1 MGLIDFQTVLGRM
14 LREQNRDDHLRGVSL
29 EEGESL
35 YLENLRDTA
44 EFRFYASVQRSWC
57 IARAT
62 KAAHLTLSL
71 LPPEERERLLDEWVD
86 SGSGAQ
92 SFFGVEAESFLDFIG
107 GHLADRS
114 REFTICQFERATLC
128 ASNGANVFV
137 APDPALLHEPNSRLR
152 RGSYASLVRFDADPD
167 QLPNSIPTQAPLAD
181 LFSAGLILMFSPGL
195 PQLWHEPSPA
205 EVELWDALD
214 SSTPVRTLLSQGHSV
229 ETLERLLAQGAIE
242 YADQNIELPD

>member
-14 LREQNRDDHLRGVSL
+14 LREQNREDHLRGVSL
-29 EEGESL
+29 EESESR
-35 YLENLRDTA
+35 YLEHLRDTS

-71 LPPEERERLLDEWVD
+71 LPQEDRERLLDEWVD

-107 GHLADRS
+107 EHLSDGS
-114 REFTICQFERATLC
+114 REGTVCQFERATLR

-137 APDPALLHEPNSRLR
+137 APDPGSLQGPLSCLR
-152 RGSYASLVRFDADPD
+152 RGSYAALVRLVADPNE
-167 QLPNSIPTQAPLAD
+167 LLNSVQKQEPLAD
-181 LFSAGLILMFSPGL
+181 LFSAGLIVMFSPGL
-195 PQLWHEPSPA
+195 PQLWHEPSPE
-205 EVELWDALD
+205 EVDLWDALN
-214 SSTPVRTLLSQGHSV
+214 SPTPVKTLLSHGHSL
-229 ETLERLLAQGAIE
+229 ETLERLLGQGAVE
-242 YADQNIELPD
+242 YAGS